1 MKFDFDPAVAKEVW
15 VEEAIMYS
23 NIKRWCEKNK
33 ANGKHYY
40 DGYYRTYNSM
50 EAFCKLFTFWTFDQ
64 IRRILKNL
72 EDKKYIKT
80 WEYNTNKYDRTKW
93 YTPLVDFQHSICVNP
108 QMDLSE
114 PTNDITYTDNK
125 PNNKTYRGNFYP
137 PTLEEIVD
145 YCKSRGNE
153 VDPEK
158 RYNFYASKWRMVGKN
173 KMVNRRAA
181 VRTREKKKDI
191 DEIFQEYKK
200 SQEDITPETKPIV
213 WKSFIDKYWKDKMQK
228 VLDKVNEW
236 IGTFIAN
243 L

>member
-1 MKFDFDPAVAKEVW
+1 M
-15 VEEAIMYS
+15 
-23 NIKRWCEKNK
+23 EKK
-33 ANGKHYY
+33 SFVLHC
-40 DGYYRTYNSM
+40 DSLSILD
-50 EAFCKLFTFWTFDQ
+50 KLTDEQCWKL
-64 IRRILKNL
+64 LKKMRSYHNWN
-72 EDKKYIKT
+72 DY
-80 WEYNTNKYDRTKW
+80 
-93 YTPLVDFQHSICVNP
+93 
-108 QMDLSE
+108 E
-114 PTNDITYTDNK
+114 PNDIIIDIAFESFKNQFDRDLEKFNNVCDRNASNWAKWWRPKKNPENPVGYLGKSENPEKPKKAESDSDSDNDK
-125 PNNKTYRGNFYP
+125 ENDNINKKNIP
-137 PTLEEIVD
+137 PDFSEIVD

-173 KMVNRRAA
+173 KMVDWRAA